1 MDAHSLCIVLG
12 EVLSEA
18 KITGGGQRG
27 VPASLIRGMKTARG
41 VELFFCC
48 CFFLFFLSRGR
59 RKYNYDA
66 RWRDMST
73 LVFELYS
80 SAARVLYLAV
90 FGMQYPLR

>member
-1 MDAHSLCIVLG
+1 
-12 EVLSEA
+12 
-18 KITGGGQRG
+18 
-27 VPASLIRGMKTARG
+27 MKTARG